1 MKARILLT
9 AAVAGFL
16 CAQLLDAQ
24 TVKPAAKPG
33 TQPAAR
39 PVGPWAKVPALPTAC
54 YSSQDN
60 YAEQNAAALA
70 EVQNARYAQD
80 EINAAIRQRSIDN
93 DDPMAMAARIQQKMM
108 EDPANAQKY
117 MEQMMA
123 GNQRA
128 QEETPA
134 QLEKERQ
141 IEAESEALMKQYRA
155 ALTRARVTGDTRL
168 RALEKRLGVPPGSA
182 GAMWVRMGDP
192 GDPPW
197 AQPERQAILK
207 EWDRA
212 YAATCPQ
219 WWGATGPIHAYLK
232 RYKDFLVLERI
243 PHEKEFMDKPRLEAY
258 KMHDIDATGWRT
270 TTDYEAV
277 EDYMNMAAKLFAQ
290 REPEPWCR
298 SLSSERCQ

>member
-9 AAVAGFL
+9 AAMAGFL
-16 CAQLLDAQ
+16 CAQLVDAQ

-39 PVGPWAKVPALPTAC
+39 PAGPWAKVPALPTSC
-54 YSSQDN
+54 YSSQDT
-60 YAEQNAAALA
+60 YAEQNAAALT
-70 EVQNARYAQD
+70 EVQNAHYAQD
-80 EINAAIRQRSIDN
+80 DINAAIRQKSIDN

-123 GNQRA
+123 GNQQA

-134 QLEKERQ
+134 QLEREQQ
-141 IEAESEALMKQYRA
+141 IETESDALIKQYQA
-155 ALTRARVTGDTRL
+155 ALTRARVAGDTRL
-168 RALEKRLGVPPGSA
+168 RALEKRLKVPPGSA
-182 GAMWVRMGDP
+182 GVMWVRMGDP
-192 GDPPW
+192 GDPAW
-197 AQPERQAILK
+197 VQPERQAILK

-212 YAATCPQ
+212 YAAICPQ
-219 WWGATGPIHAYLK
+219 WWSATGQIHAYLK
-232 RYKDFLVLERI
+232 RYKDFLLLERI
-243 PHEKEFMDKPRLEAY
+243 PHEKEFMDKPRLNAY
-258 KMHDIDATGWRT
+258 EMHGIDAKGWRT

-277 EDYMNMAAKLFAQ
+277 EDYMKMAAKLFAQ

-298 SLSSERCQ
+298 NLPSERCQ

>member
-243 PHEKEFMDKPRLEAY
+243 PHEKEFMDKPRLNAY
-258 KMHDIDATGWRT
+258 EMHGIDAKGWRT

-277 EDYMNMAAKLFAQ
+277 EDYLKMAAKLFNQ
-290 REPEPWCR
+290 REIDPWCR
-298 SLSSERCQ
+298 ALEHCQ